1 MNVEIVGPNLHPS
14 VEWSGYDFHVHAAG
28 CTDLRRYGLMRD
40 QRGDLRWTFEAAND
54 EEIVTEIYAD
64 FLPYG
69 DDGEL
74 NTWVDF
80 ADTVRIFPCVWED
93 IEL

>member
-28 CTDLRRYGLMRD
+28 CTDLRRYEGMRD
-40 QRGDLRWTFEAAND
+40 QRGDFLWVVDAAND
-54 EEIVTEIYAD
+54 EEIVSEIYAD
-64 FLPYG
+64 FLPTG

-74 NTWVDF
+74 NSWVDF
-80 ADTVRIFPCVWED
+80 ADTVRIFPCVYKE
-93 IEL
+93 ES